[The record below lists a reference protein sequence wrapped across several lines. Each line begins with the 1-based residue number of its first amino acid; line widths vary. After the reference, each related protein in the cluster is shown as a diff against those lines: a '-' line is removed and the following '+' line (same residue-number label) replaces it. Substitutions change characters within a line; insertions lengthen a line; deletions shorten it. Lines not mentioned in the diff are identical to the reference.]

1 MGWDF
6 LRLSKEFFTRIKHN
20 QLVIVWIIKLNGG
33 KNMVERIFEPI
44 KAAQK
49 AKVGLYTIGH
59 PTYWVQFEGLEQR
72 LTDYGKFIG
81 NKLSQW
87 SEVFNFG
94 MIDCRDKSEQAGR
107 WFNENNVD
115 LLICFTG
122 TYAMSADH
130 IATPQICKKP
140 VIVLNLQP
148 SEYINYE
155 KTTTGEWLANCGACC
170 VPEISNAFA
179 RTGIDFRVVSGL
191 LGLIETP
198 DVSMANEV
206 TYNHPDAIEAWSEI
220 EEWLRAASAV
230 RTLQY
235 SKMGFLGHT
244 YPGMLDMYSDFT
256 MIQGQTGIHVEIL
269 EMCDLEKLVNEVS
282 DSERAEKLDEIE
294 KMFII
299 SEDSPS
305 DPLAKKPTDEQL
317 EWSSTLAV
325 AQEKMV
331 KRYDLD
337 ALTYY
342 YRGLNNNLQHIQ
354 EGFILGH
361 SLLTAKGIPCSGE
374 GDMKTAIAMKICDIL
389 DVGGSFCEIIVVDFK
404 DQTLLL
410 GHDGP
415 FHIAISDGK
424 PVLRGLGLFHGKSG
438 SGVSVE
444 ATVKKGDITTLGLTQ
459 TKQGKLKMIVS
470 QGVATNGPV
479 MNIGNTMTPVKFAM
493 GPRLYMNKWFMEGP
507 THHCAMSLGKN
518 ASLFEKVANL
528 MGIEFQLICE

>member
-1 MGWDF
+1 MEVE
-6 LRLSKEFFTRIKHN
+6 K
-20 QLVIVWIIKLNGG
+20 
-33 KNMVERIFEPI
+33 MVERIFEPI
-44 KAAQK
+44 KAAHK

-59 PTYWVQFEGLEQR
+59 PTYWVQFKGLEER
-72 LTDYGKFIG
+72 LVHYGKFIEEQL
-81 NKLSQW
+81 NQW
-87 SEVFNFG
+87 GEVFNVG
-94 MIDCRDKSEQAGR
+94 MIDSRDKSEAAGR
-107 WFNENNVD
+107 WFNEKNVD

-148 SEYINYE
+148 TEHINYE

-170 VPEISNAFA
+170 VPEISNAFS

-191 LGLIETP
+191 LGLKETP
-198 DVSMANEV
+198 ANSMANEV
-206 TYNHPDAIEAWSEI
+206 TYNHPDAIEAWREI
-220 EEWLRAASAV
+220 EEWIRATSVV
-230 RTLQY
+230 RTFQY

-256 MIQGQTGIHVEIL
+256 MIQAQTGMHVEIL
-269 EMCDLEKLVNEVS
+269 EMCDLEKLVNEVTN
-282 DSERAEKLDEIE
+282 EEKVQKLQEVK
-294 KMFII
+294 KMFVI
-299 SEDSPS
+299 SEDSTA
-305 DPLAKKPTDEQL
+305 DPLAKKPTEEQL
-317 EWSSTLAV
+317 DWSCTMAV

-331 KRYDLD
+331 KQFDLD

-361 SLLTAKGIPCSGE
+361 SLLTAQGIPCSGE
-374 GDMKTAIAMKICDIL
+374 GDMKTGIAMKICDIL
-389 DVGGSFCEIIVVDFK
+389 NVGGSFCEIVVGDFK

-438 SGVSVE
+438 SGISVE

-459 TKQGKLKMIVS
+459 TKDGKLKMIVS
-470 QGVATNGPV
+470 HGIATDGPV
-479 MNIGNTMTPVKFAM
+479 MRIGNTMTPVKFAM
-493 GPRLYMNKWFMEGP
+493 GLRAYMNKWFMEGP
-507 THHCAMSLGKN
+507 THHCAMSIGN
-518 ASLFEKVANL
+518 NVGLFEKVANL
-528 MGIEFQLICE
+528 MGIEFQVICE